1 MMIGKVN
8 VAKISF
14 VEICN
19 STTKRGDMN
28 KSYNRFTFQLDAL
41 GNKSKAEDIELSIF
55 FQHKN
60 YTVLIIY

>member
-1 MMIGKVN
+1 MLQKSVCGNLQLQQPN
-8 VAKISF
+8 V
-14 VEICN
+14 
-19 STTKRGDMN
+19 GDMN

>member
-55 FQHKN
+55 SA
-60 YTVLIIY
+60 